1 MGYAVGIHSPERSL
15 LSRLKT
21 IGDFNQIA
29 VGVTQINRAD
39 FPLAPVRVTG
49 PSIISTPQPITH
61 KTTSCSG

>member
-29 VGVTQINRAD
+29 VGVTQINRANFSAGTRASYRPFNNLD
-39 FPLAPVRVTG
+39 AAANHP
-49 PSIISTPQPITH
+49 
-61 KTTSCSG
+61 